1 MRRSSWRA
9 RALSPRRTSS
19 GVYPRGGTARAIF
32 PCCTACTGTALA
44 TSTPCDRT
52 LGRRR
57 WRRRLRGQRAAPV
70 PSPSFATPSRRST
83 SVRSCTRR
91 RGRSTARG
99 SRSRPRERTGRV
111 RMDRRGR
118 RRRRRQRTPRKWTAT
133 TATTRARAMMTT
145 PVTTFRRWA
154 AISPSWSP
162 PRSASRGST
171 RVKTRGRGRR
181 TSPIGC
187 GGSPRS
193 SAPPTRSNPR
203 TRRGWRRCW
212 ATRGACPSPR
222 CLQRS
227 APRGTKRGERRGRE
241 RLRRKAPGRNS
252 PTR

>member
-57 WRRRLRGQRAAPV
+57 WRRRLRGKRAAPA

-83 SVRSCTRR
+83 SARSCTRR

-99 SRSRPRERTGRV
+99 CRSTEGWSGWVV

-118 RRRRRQRTPRKWTAT
+118 RRRRRRRTPRKR
-133 TATTRARAMMTT
+133 TATTRAWATMTT
-145 PVTTFRRWA
+145 PVTTSRRWA
-154 AISPSWSP
+154 AISPSSSPP

-181 TSPIGC
+181 TSPIEC

-203 TRRGWRRCW
+203 TRRGCGRCW
-212 ATRGACPSPR
+212 DARGAYPSPG
-222 CLQRS
+222 CL
-227 APRGTKRGERRGRE
+227 
-241 RLRRKAPGRNS
+241 
-252 PTR
+252 